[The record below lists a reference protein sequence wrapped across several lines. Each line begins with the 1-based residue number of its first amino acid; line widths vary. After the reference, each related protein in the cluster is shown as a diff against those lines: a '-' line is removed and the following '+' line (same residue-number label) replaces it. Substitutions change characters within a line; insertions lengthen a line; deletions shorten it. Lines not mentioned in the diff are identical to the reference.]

1 MDLVGVVIMLRKL
14 MAAFAIMVV
23 VILSLFWLGD
33 YIIRKEDQAEL
44 EGKVFIPPQYFLKAA
59 YFFGLLPSSSLNERG
74 EPYLV
79 WSFPNTPHEY
89 ALIETDIVLGH
100 GADINAASP
109 NGITALMEAASR
121 EWGDVVA
128 YLLKRG
134 ANPHLRSESGTTALF
149 KLHRNFF
156 DEEEGKQVIQLLLE
170 AGADPCLRDSG
181 GEKVILKYGPDTRAG
196 RIIWQACQQKE
207 ALNSDGR

>member
-1 MDLVGVVIMLRKL
+1 MYALATTVIVVLCLLWI
-14 MAAFAIMVV
+14 
-23 VILSLFWLGD
+23 GD
-33 YIIRKEDQAEL
+33 YILDKEDQAEL
-44 EGKVFIPPQYFLKAA
+44 NSTVFIPPQYLLKAA
-59 YFFGLLPSSSLNERG
+59 YFFGLLPPSSLNERG

-79 WSFPNTPHEY
+79 WAFGFIPQEY
-89 ALIETDIVLGH
+89 AKLLIDIVLDH

-109 NGITALMEAASR
+109 NGVTALMEAASW

-134 ANPHLRSESGTTALF
+134 ANPHLRWESGETALF
-149 KLHRNFF
+149 SVHHYFF
-156 DEEEGKQVIQLLLE
+156 DEENGKQVIQILLD

>member
-1 MDLVGVVIMLRKL
+1 MAMVGVVIMLRKL
-14 MAAFAIMVV
+14 MAAFAIMVAIV
-23 VILSLFWLGD
+23 LCLFGIAYYILL
-33 YIIRKEDQAEL
+33 KQDQAEL
-44 EGKVFIPPQYFLKAA
+44 EGKVFIPPQYILRAA
-59 YFFGLLPSSSLNERG
+59 YLFGIMPPSSITPDG
-74 EPYLV
+74 ELYLV
-79 WSFPNTPHEY
+79 WTFRNDPHEY
-89 ALIETDIVLGH
+89 ALTQVDIVLDH
-100 GADINAASP
+100 GADINATTS
-109 NGITALMEAASR
+109 NGVTALMTAAYR

-156 DEEEGKQVIQLLLE
+156 DEEEGKQVIRLLLE

-181 GEKVILKYGPDTRAG
+181 GEKVILKYGPDTPAG